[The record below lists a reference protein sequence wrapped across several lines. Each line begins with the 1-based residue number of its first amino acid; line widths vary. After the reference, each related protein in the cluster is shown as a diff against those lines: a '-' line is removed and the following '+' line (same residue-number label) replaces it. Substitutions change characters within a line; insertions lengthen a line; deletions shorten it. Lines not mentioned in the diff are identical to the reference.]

1 MGNPILM
8 DGGGAIWSR
17 AIGKSFPIDLNNEL
31 NCIVSKLFEFFYN
44 FKIKFCRNLKSLFN

>member
-1 MGNPILM
+1 M